1 MNTILLVSSKVG
13 FSAYPPGA
21 WLNLATFGPKDKEEW
36 SCSEVWLYL
45 GPSTWVQPATEPP
58 SKEGLT
64 WSDREGDCFCRRG
77 SSVEFA
83 GSRSLDLFE
92 STQCLHSNSHHFIFS
107 CQCLI
112 FNLRDLMWLWIQLT
126 LEFSDLQCLIIDY
139 ISPVAIRGGKVSQ
152 GSHSRSLVLWLWLEI
167 NILNYETV
175 TSFLLYNSVWVP
187 CGYII
192 NHSLIND
199 FFSSS
204 NKFLTQAQTKATRKS
219 QRY

>member
-36 SCSEVWLYL
+36 SSSEVWLYL
-45 GPSTWVQPATEPP
+45 VPSTWVQPATEPP

-83 GSRSLDLFE
+83 GSRYLNLFE

-112 FNLRDLMWLWIQLT
+112 FNLRDLLWLWIQLT
-126 LEFSDLQCLIIDY
+126 LEFSKLQCLIIGY
-139 ISPVAIRGGKVSQ
+139 KRWESLPGQSQKVS
-152 GSHSRSLVLWLWLEI
+152 S
-167 NILNYETV
+167 
-175 TSFLLYNSVWVP
+175 
-187 CGYII
+187 
-192 NHSLIND
+192 SLIVTGDKYFKLWNCHI
-199 FFSSS
+199 FSLMQFSMGS
-204 NKFLTQAQTKATRKS
+204 MWIHHKPFPN
-219 QRY
+219 